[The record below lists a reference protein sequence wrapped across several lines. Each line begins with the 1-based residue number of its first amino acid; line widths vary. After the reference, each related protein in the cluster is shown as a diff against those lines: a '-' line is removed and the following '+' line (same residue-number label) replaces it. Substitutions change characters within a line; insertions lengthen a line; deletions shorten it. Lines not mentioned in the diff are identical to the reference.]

1 MIVNRRTMI
10 AGSGAAIGAAAAT
23 IPASMKA
30 RAATLHIHDSRLPS
44 LTPAP
49 SALQRHDIAGEETQ
63 LWRASRQLNVA
74 RDDVITGETR
84 WSDWVALRG
93 LLAERGL
100 RERATE
106 LHKTAMGTIVI
117 WEMG

>member
-10 AGSGAAIGAAAAT
+10 AGSGVAIGAIAMMPAAVN
-23 IPASMKA
+23 A
-30 RAATLHIHDSRLPS
+30 RTATLHIHDSRLDYVS
-44 LTPAP
+44 KSHVAQAT
-49 SALQRHDIAGEETQ
+49 HDIADEEAQ
-63 LWRASRQLNVA
+63 LWRTSRALTVV
-74 RDDVITGETR
+74 RGDTVTGATR

-100 RERATE
+100 RERTSK
-106 LHKTAMGTIVI
+106 LHTTAMGTIVI

>member
-1 MIVNRRTMI
+1 MIVNRRMMI
-10 AGSGAAIGAAAAT
+10 AGSSVAVGAIAMMPAAVN
-23 IPASMKA
+23 A
-30 RAATLHIHDSRLPS
+30 RTATLHIHDSRLPNIH
-44 LTPAP
+44 P
-49 SALQRHDIAGEETQ
+49 SRLAQATHDIANEEAQ
-63 LWRASRQLNVA
+63 LWRASRSLNVV
-74 RDDVITGETR
+74 RGDIVTGATR

-106 LHKTAMGTIVI
+106 LHKSAMGTIVT

>member
-1 MIVNRRTMI
+1 MIVSRRTVL
-10 AGSGAAIGAAAAT
+10 ACSGVAFGALAMT
-23 IPASMKA
+23 SVGFNA
-30 RAATLHIHDSRLPS
+30 RAVTLHVHDSRLPHIKKPR
-44 LTPAP
+44 T
-49 SALQRHDIAGEETQ
+49 ALATHDIANEETQ
-63 LWRASRQLNVA
+63 LWRASRTLNVI
-74 RDDVITGETR
+74 RGDIVTGETR

>member
-1 MIVNRRTMI
+1 MIVTRRTMI
-10 AGSGAAIGAAAAT
+10 AGSGVVFGAAT
-23 IPASMKA
+23 IMPPGVNA
-30 RAATLHIHDSRLPS
+30 RAATLHVHDSRLPNIQ
-44 LTPAP
+44 P
-49 SALQRHDIAGEETQ
+49 SRRAQATHDIANEEAL
-63 LWRASRQLNVA
+63 LWRASRSLNIV
-74 RDDVITGETR
+74 RGNIVTGETR

-106 LHKTAMGTIVI
+106 MHKTSMGTIVV

>member
-10 AGSGAAIGAAAAT
+10 AGSGAAIGAVAMMPAAVN
-23 IPASMKA
+23 A
-30 RAATLHIHDSRLPS
+30 RTATLHIHDSRLPNIHQS
-44 LTPAP
+44 RLAQAT
-49 SALQRHDIAGEETQ
+49 HDIANEEAQ
-63 LWRASRQLNVA
+63 LWRAFRSLTVVRGDIV
-74 RDDVITGETR
+74 TGATR

>member
-1 MIVNRRTMI
+1 MIVSRRTMI
-10 AGSGAAIGAAAAT
+10 AGSGLAMGAVALMPT
-23 IPASMKA
+23 GVKA
-30 RAATLHIHDSRLPS
+30 RAATLHIHDSRLPHIQNRR
-44 LTPAP
+44 TA
-49 SALQRHDIAGEETQ
+49 QVTHDIADEEAKMWQ
-63 LWRASRQLNVA
+63 ASRTLAVT
-74 RDDVITGETR
+74 RGDIVTGETR

-106 LHKTAMGTIVI
+106 LHKTAMGTIVV

>member
-10 AGSGAAIGAAAAT
+10 AASGIAFGAAAM
-23 IPASMKA
+23 IPVHVNA
-30 RAATLHIHDSRLPS
+30 REATLHIFDSRLPLIRKS
-44 LTPAP
+44 RQSMAI
-49 SALQRHDIAGEETQ
+49 HDIANEEAQ
-63 LWRASRQLNVA
+63 LWRASRGLTVV
-74 RDDVITGETR
+74 RGDIVTGETR

-106 LHKTAMGTIVI
+106 LHKTAMGTIVR

>member
-1 MIVNRRTMI
+1 MIVSRRTMI
-10 AGSGAAIGAAAAT
+10 AGSGIALGAAAVMPT
-23 IPASMKA
+23 RISA
-30 RAATLHIHDSRLPS
+30 RPVTLHIQDSRLAAIS
-44 LTPAP
+44 GTRKAIKI
-49 SALQRHDIAGEETQ
+49 HDIAHEEAL
-63 LWRASRQLNVA
+63 LWRASRALSVV
-74 RDDVITGETR
+74 RGDIVTGATR

>member
-1 MIVNRRTMI
+1 MNVSRRTMI
-10 AGSGAAIGAAAAT
+10 VGSGLAFGATAI
-23 IPASMKA
+23 IPVGFKA
-30 RAATLHIHDSRLPS
+30 GTATLHIHDSRLPIIRQS
-44 LTPAP
+44 RLAQAT
-49 SALQRHDIAGEETQ
+49 HDIANEEAQ
-63 LWRASRQLNVA
+63 LWRASRSLNVV
-74 RDDVITGETR
+74 RGDIVTGATR
-84 WSDWVALRG
+84 WSDWVALGG